1 MDAPPHSPK
10 PDPQVAPPALAA
22 ALHAPPPP
30 PPLATPGHHPILL
43 ELPEVGEFTRMAL
56 WMVGAFAGLSTPTH
70 ASLGRHFRAMA
81 KRLGWPVGRDWQ
93 EPSGGAEDKRGKPAG
108 PSAAAAMTLLADALV
123 GSSRSAIASVFGPPR
138 CAVAADRAVLAGD
151 AVWRGQVWYYP
162 INHPSAD
169 AVAVEFDGEEQA
181 RRVVFVGLQ
190 K

>member
-1 MDAPPHSPK
+1 MDALPHSPP
-10 PDPQVAPPALAA
+10 PDPKVAPPALAA
-22 ALHAPPPP
+22 AVHA
-30 PPLATPGHHPILL
+30 PPLATPGHHPIML

-70 ASLGRHFRAMA
+70 ASLGRHFRSMA

-93 EPSGGAEDKRGKPAG
+93 ESSGAVNKRGKPAS

-181 RRVVFVGLQ
+181 RRVVFVGVQ